1 MMAQP
6 CRAELTIRGRRGML
20 TDSGKLAL
28 EAHLADCAS
37 CRLDQQIF
45 AGLDQES
52 LVEIRDGARLER
64 LSAAA
69 RAWAARRRGQSV
81 DAKPGARHA
90 RLWAAA
96 AAIFLLAGTAGAAT
110 WWMGRQPGRSPHT
123 LPSSQ
128 SPRVAAAA
136 PVIAVP
142 LAAAIEP
149 SERPR
154 AVEHAPAR
162 PARAAAQV
170 TAASLLR
177 QAGDARREGEA
188 ERALTLYRRL
198 QGDFAGTSE
207 ATLSQV
213 PLGGLL
219 FERGRAREALA
230 QFDRYLDS
238 VPRGVLVPEALYG
251 RARALAALGDRPEE
265 QRTWQRLLRDFPTSA
280 YAPLARRRIAPS
292 R

>member
-1 MMAQP
+1 
-6 CRAELTIRGRRGML
+6 ML

-28 EAHLADCAS
+28 EAHLADCES
-37 CRLDQQIF
+37 CHLDQQIF
-45 AGLDQES
+45 AGLDEDS
-52 LVEIRDGARLER
+52 VVEIRDGARLER
-64 LSAAA
+64 LSATA
-69 RAWAARRRGQSV
+69 RAWALGRRHGAIDGKKRVWRARG
-81 DAKPGARHA
+81 
-90 RLWAAA
+90 WAAA
-96 AAIFLLAGTAGAAT
+96 AAILLLAGAAGAAT

-123 LPSSQ
+123 VPSRPG
-128 SPRVAAAA
+128 PRVVAAAPAA
-136 PVIAVP
+136 PPVVAAP
-142 LAAAIEP
+142 PAAAVEP
-149 SERPR
+149 SEQPR
-154 AVEHAPAR
+154 AVEPAPPR

-177 QAGDARREGEA
+177 QAGDARREGDA

-198 QGDFAGTSE
+198 QSDFAGSPE
-207 ATLSQV
+207 AMLSQV

-219 FERGRAREALA
+219 FERGREREALA

-265 QRTWQRLLRDFPTSA
+265 QRAWQRLLRDFPTSA
-280 YAPLARRRIAPS
+280 YAPLAGRRIAPS